1 MRVIGITG
9 SIACGKTTVS
19 RELIRQGFPV
29 IDGDRIARE
38 LTSSRGPAMESIRSA
53 FGDSYISQDG
63 SLNRRL
69 MGQLVFSDPGARE
82 RLDQVMAPFLYH
94 SVMQEIENVRSSGS
108 PLCFLDMPLLYEKGY
123 DRYCDT
129 VWCVWLPE
137 DMQLQRLMKR
147 DGFTRGEALS
157 RMRAVM
163 SSDQK
168 ADLAPVVIDN
178 SGSVEDTLSR
188 VSELLETEMNRTRTP
203 ARRRRSSAE
212 NIVPENTARVQR
224 SEPVPA
230 RVSVPDLSGGVER
243 PDSFRRMPAKR
254 KASWLL
260 PRWLTA
266 ALITLS
272 AVLALSFA
280 AQLLMNAYLVRQA
293 EKHVKEQEAID
304 RKYPIMYTDSIL
316 SSASEFNLSPSLIA
330 AVIMNESSFRP
341 EVESGVGARGLMQLM
356 PDTAEWIAH
365 KLRVDQYSFEYMKTK
380 PEMNIRFGCWY
391 LNYLGSLF
399 NNDPL
404 CVICA
409 YHAGQGEIN
418 GWLANPLYSQNG
430 KTLVYDRLPEG
441 PTKLYAGRVIRD
453 YGIYKAKYFTEDDPV
468 DPGSSA
474 SAAR

>member
-29 IDGDRIARE
+29 IDGDKIARE
-38 LTSSRGPAMESIRSA
+38 LTSSRGPAVESIRSA
-53 FGDSYISQDG
+53 FGDSYINPDG
-63 SLNRRL
+63 SMNRRL
-69 MGQLVFSDPGARE
+69 MGQLVFSDPGMRD
-82 RLDQVMAPFLYH
+82 RLDQVMAPFLHH
-94 SVMQEIENVRSSGS
+94 SVMREIEEVRASGS

-137 DMQLQRLMKR
+137 EMQLQRLMKR
-147 DGFTRGEALS
+147 DGFTRSEAIS

-168 ADLAPVVIDN
+168 ADLAQVVIDN

-188 VSELLETEMNRTRTP
+188 VSELLETEMRRTQSP

-212 NIVPENTARVQR
+212 GIAPVNTAAVRR
-224 SEPVPA
+224 PDPVPA
-230 RVSVPDLSGGVER
+230 RISVPDLSGGVER
-243 PDSFRRMPAKR
+243 PDTFRRRPSER
-254 KASWLL
+254 KASWVL

-266 ALITLS
+266 ALIALA
-272 AVLALSFA
+272 AVLLVSFT
-280 AQLLMNAYLVRQA
+280 AQLLMNSYLVRQK
-293 EKHVKEQEAID
+293 EKHIEEQQAID
-304 RKYPIMYTDSIL
+304 RKYPIMYKDSIL
-316 SSASEFNLSPSLIA
+316 ASASEFNLSPSLIA

-365 KLRVDQYSFEYMKTK
+365 KLKIDHYSFESMKK
-380 PEMNIRFGCWY
+380 PEMNIRFGSWY

-418 GWLANPLYSQNG
+418 GWLANPLYSKDG
-430 KTLVYDRLPEG
+430 KTLEYDRLPEG

-453 YGIYKAKYFTEDDPV
+453 YGIYKAKYFTETDPV
-468 DPGSSA
+468 DPGSAA

>member
-29 IDGDRIARE
+29 IDGDKIARE
-38 LTSSRGPAMESIRSA
+38 LTSARGPAVESIRSA

-82 RLDQVMAPFLYH
+82 RLDQVMAPFLH
-94 SVMQEIENVRSSGS
+94 QSVMRSIEEVRASGS

-147 DGFTRGEALS
+147 DGFSRDEAFS

-188 VSELLETEMNRTRTP
+188 VSELLETEMLRTRAP
-203 ARRRRSSAE
+203 ARRRRVSAE
-212 NIVPENTARVQR
+212 SSTYLTAASVLPPEPSPSRM
-224 SEPVPA
+224 
-230 RVSVPDLSGGVER
+230 SVPDLSGSVDR
-243 PDSFRRMPAKR
+243 PDTFRRKPAER
-254 KASWLL
+254 KAAWKM
-260 PRWLTA
+260 PRWLIIS
-266 ALITLS
+266 LLS
-272 AVLALSFA
+272 LAAVLLVSFT
-280 AQLLMNAYLVRQA
+280 AQLLMNAYLSRQ
-293 EKHVKEQEAID
+293 EQKHIEEQEAID
-304 RKYPIMYTDSIL
+304 RKYPIMYTDTIIKY
-316 SSASEFNLSPSLIA
+316 ATEFNLSPSLVA

-365 KLRVDQYSFEYMKTK
+365 KLRIDHYSFDSLKQ
-380 PEMNIRFGCWY
+380 PETNVRFGCWY

-404 CVICA
+404 CVVCA

-418 GWLANPLYSQNG
+418 GWLASPLYSSNG
-430 KTLVYDRLPEG
+430 KTLDYDKLPEG

-453 YGIYKAKYFTEDDPV
+453 YGIYKAKYFPETGSV
-468 DPGSSA
+468 DPDGSVSSA
-474 SAAR
+474 R

>member
-29 IDGDRIARE
+29 IDGDKIARE
-38 LTSSRGPAMESIRSA
+38 LTSSRGPAVESIRSA
-53 FGDSYISQDG
+53 FGDSYINPDG
-63 SLNRRL
+63 SMNRRL

-82 RLDQVMAPFLYH
+82 RLDQVMAPFLH
-94 SVMQEIENVRSSGS
+94 HAVMREIEDVRVSGS

-129 VWCVWLPE
+129 VWCVWLSE
-137 DMQLQRLMKR
+137 EIQLQRLMKR
-147 DGFTRGEALS
+147 DGFTRDEALS

-163 SSDQK
+163 SSDRK
-168 ADLAPVVIDN
+168 AELAQVVIDN

-188 VSELLETEMNRTRTP
+188 VSELLETEMNRTRTT
-203 ARRRRSSAE
+203 ARRRRTSAE
-212 NIVPENTARVQR
+212 SIAPVNAAAVRGPD
-224 SEPVPA
+224 PVPS
-230 RVSVPDLSGGVER
+230 RLSVPDLSGGVER
-243 PDSFRRMPAKR
+243 PDSFRRKPAER
-254 KASWLL
+254 KASWTL

-266 ALITLS
+266 ALIALA
-272 AVLALSFA
+272 AVLLVSFT
-280 AQLLMNAYLVRQA
+280 AQLLMNSYLVRQK
-293 EKHVKEQEAID
+293 EKHIEEQQAID
-304 RKYPIMYTDSIL
+304 RKYPIMYKDYIL

-365 KLRVDQYSFEYMKTK
+365 KLKVDHYSFESMRK
-380 PEMNIRFGCWY
+380 PETNIRFGSWY

-418 GWLANPLYSQNG
+418 GWLANPLYSHDG
-430 KTLVYDRLPEG
+430 RTLEYDRLPEG

-453 YGIYKAKYFTEDDPV
+453 YGIYKAKYFTETDPV
-468 DPGSSA
+468 DPGSAA
-474 SAAR
+474 SAAP